1 MQLYST
7 STKYRKHEQS
17 VSSAL
22 CKSEEKKEMTIV
34 NFLVLDRK
42 DRREITSN
50 LRERLGLLFILK

>member
-1 MQLYST
+1 
-7 STKYRKHEQS
+7 